1 MNLIVVS
8 RHMAIRLF
16 VVVGFDQKEIKMKK
30 IICLFVVLGLFGVA
44 NARTDGGG
52 KGGKSDGHKS
62 SQKYNNPSGGENCY
76 YCWKDLSIDY
86 TPSRHKY
93 AKKS

>member
-1 MNLIVVS
+1 MSPIVAY

-16 VVVGFDQKEIKMKK
+16 VVVDFDEKGTKMKR
-30 IICLFVVLGLFGVA
+30 IIFLVVAFGLIGAA
-44 NARTDGGG
+44 NARTDGDG
-52 KGGKSDGHKS
+52 KGGKNNGHKS

-76 YCWKDLSIDY
+76 YCWKDTSLEY

>member
-1 MNLIVVS
+1 MQLLIVT
-8 RHMAIRLF
+8 LF
-16 VVVGFDQKEIKMKK
+16 VSFAAPT
-30 IICLFVVLGLFGVA
+30 F
-44 NARTDGGG
+44 ARTDGG
-52 KGGKSDGHKS
+52 SKS
-62 SQKYNNPSGGENCY
+62 SQKYNNPSGRENCY